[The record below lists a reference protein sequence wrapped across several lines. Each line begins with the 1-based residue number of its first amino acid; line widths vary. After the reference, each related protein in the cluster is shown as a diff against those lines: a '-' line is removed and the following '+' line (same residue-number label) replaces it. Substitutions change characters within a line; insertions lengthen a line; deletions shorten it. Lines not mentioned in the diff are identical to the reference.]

1 MASATHQ
8 PRTPATSQFLPRGDE
23 MNPLRVLMVEDSED
37 DAALLSHHLKR
48 HPGGATIKRVDSA
61 AALEDALS
69 QDALVHGGWDVVISD
84 YQMDDFNGLDALK
97 ILKRLAPDVPF
108 ILVSATVGEEI
119 AVSAMRAGASDYVMK
134 GRLGRLVPAV
144 EREAREAAA
153 HRAEAQLNRIQR
165 ERLDYLAHHDPLTG
179 LPNRALFTQRLSLA
193 LESASRLGTKVAIFL
208 VDIDRFRF
216 VNDNLGRPAGDEVL
230 FEAGRRIAAAAGG
243 PAHVAHLGAD
253 HFAIV
258 MPRIRNEQDVDAVV
272 RERLAPCFVNPF
284 AVGDSALRL
293 SATIGVAVYPDDGT
307 QAEALIRNAEVAADR
322 AKAAGDKYLFYAEE
336 MSTRL
341 SGRLAMETRLRRAID
356 KRDFVLHYQPKVRA
370 SDRRLVGLEA
380 LIRWPEAGKWISAGE
395 FVPLLEE
402 TGMIV
407 ELGAWILEQAARDSR
422 RLRRLR
428 PDAARIAV
436 NISAKQLRRPD
447 FTAVVQAAL
456 GDAASHMDLEMV
468 ESIAVEDMESTRTK
482 LDQLRALGVQ
492 VAIDDFGTGY
502 SSLAYLARLPLHALK
517 IDRSFVTAM
526 LGDRAAGTIVQ
537 AIVNLAH
544 SLGLEVIAE
553 GVETDEQAQA
563 LTVMG
568 CDTLQ
573 GYLTGRPMPIE
584 AIEKLLG

>member
-1 MASATHQ
+1 
-8 PRTPATSQFLPRGDE
+8 
-23 MNPLRVLMVEDSED
+23 
-37 DAALLSHHLKR
+37 
-48 HPGGATIKRVDSA
+48 
-61 AALEDALS
+61 
-69 QDALVHGGWDVVISD
+69 
-84 YQMDDFNGLDALK
+84 
-97 ILKRLAPDVPF
+97 
-108 ILVSATVGEEI
+108 
-119 AVSAMRAGASDYVMK
+119 
-134 GRLGRLVPAV
+134 
-144 EREAREAAA
+144 
-153 HRAEAQLNRIQR
+153 
-165 ERLDYLAHHDPLTG
+165 
-179 LPNRALFTQRLSLA
+179 
-193 LESASRLGTKVAIFL
+193 
-208 VDIDRFRF
+208 
-216 VNDNLGRPAGDEVL
+216 
-230 FEAGRRIAAAAGG
+230 
-243 PAHVAHLGAD
+243 
-253 HFAIV
+253 
-258 MPRIRNEQDVDAVV
+258 
-272 RERLAPCFVNPF
+272 
-284 AVGDSALRL
+284 
-293 SATIGVAVYPDDGT
+293 
-307 QAEALIRNAEVAADR
+307 
-322 AKAAGDKYLFYAEE
+322 
-336 MSTRL
+336 
-341 SGRLAMETRLRRAID
+341 
-356 KRDFVLHYQPKVRA
+356 
-370 SDRRLVGLEA
+370 VGLEA